1 VASYEEAVVGCL
13 PLTVGY
19 RWPLVMNEIP
29 FSKLHGLG
37 NDFIVSSGA
46 DVGLSRRGAD
56 PSSTGRLGRLAR
68 AICDRRTGVG
78 ADGFLVVLAPQ
89 RRENNARV
97 RFFNADGSE
106 AEMSGNGIRCAAAYY
121 LERAGRRPALM
132 PGRGTACRT
141 LPHTLEQRV
150 GQALP
155 LPLRLET
162 AAGVKSV
169 RLVKRRSGEWVFRV
183 GMGRPI
189 LNPEEIPFGAVDVVA
204 PVVGFL
210 LGTAHGT
217 IPVTV
222 TSMGNPH
229 CSTFVQN
236 FDAVDWRTVGIEI
249 EDSKLFPRRTNVE
262 FVKVHSRNRIEVR
275 FWERGVGQTASSG
288 TGSCAAVV
296 ACVLN
301 GLTDRKVRVCTL
313 AGILEVSWPKNGE
326 VTLTGPVEL
335 ISQGVYFCR
344 TM

>member
-1 VASYEEAVVGCL
+1 
-13 PLTVGY
+13 
-19 RWPLVMNEIP
+19 MNEIS

-46 DVGLSRRGAD
+46 DVSITRRGAN

-68 AICDRRTGVG
+68 AICDRHTGVG

-89 RRENNARV
+89 RKENNART

-121 LERAGRRPALM
+121 LERAGRPLALV
-132 PGRGTACRT
+132 PGRSTACRT
-141 LPHTLEQRV
+141 LPHTSEQRV

-155 LPLRLET
+155 LQLKLET

-169 RLVKRRSGEWVFRV
+169 RLVKRSRSGWVFRV
-183 GMGRPI
+183 GMGKPI
-189 LNPEEIPFGAVDVVA
+189 LNSKEIPFSAVGVPA

-210 LGTAHGT
+210 LPTFRGT

-229 CSTFVQN
+229 CSTFVQD
-236 FDAVDWRTVGIEI
+236 FDTVDWRAIGSEI
-249 EDSKLFPRRTNVE
+249 ENSGLFPKRTNVE
-262 FVKVHSRNRIEVR
+262 FVKVHSRKKIEVR

-296 ACVLN
+296 ACILN
-301 GLTDRKVRVCTL
+301 GLTNRKVQVRTL
-313 AGILEVSWPKNGE
+313 VGSLDVSWPKNGE
-326 VTLTGPVEL
+326 VTLTGPVERVAN
-335 ISQGVYFCR
+335 GVYFDR
-344 TM
+344 GQEEKASSGSIPREPPKRRR